1 MIADAAVCEWS
12 AGADRYVGSVP
23 AAIASYGFPAATQAE
38 LIAQWEERRWA
49 DVVTI
54 DRDSIRSRTADYGP
68 DMRQMNFGGKGRRC
82 ERVSRAKWTASHIET
97 AIVLCADGECVAVPS
112 VCSNVSRVTRI
123 DHAAPLAPIA
133 APTYFD
139 GSDLRTGGPLGTGPG
154 SAYAIPLAPAISEG
168 PDGYAGGSWAA
179 AAGYAH
185 ALDYRQ
191 TVLCDCVPTPPC
203 PVAAVPELSTLALIA
218 AGLGF
223 VVVAARGKA

>member
-1 MIADAAVCEWS
+1 MTADAVLCEWN

-23 AAIASYGFPAATQAE
+23 AAIAAYGFPAATQAE

-82 ERVSRAKWTASHIET
+82 ERVSRAKWTASHAET

-123 DHAAPLAPIA
+123 DRAAPLFPPISM
-133 APTYFD
+133 TVNYD
-139 GSDLRTGGPLGTGPG
+139 GSDLRIGGPIGF
-154 SAYAIPLAPAISEG
+154 AYATPIPLAMVPAGAVGGYG
-168 PDGYAGGSWAA
+168 PSWGA
-179 AAGYAH
+179 AAGFGYGI
-185 ALDYRQ
+185 DYVRQ
-191 TVLCDCVPTPPC
+191 DVLCDCVPTPPC
-203 PVAAVPELSTLALIA
+203 PVAAVPEPMTAVLLIGGFA
-218 AGLGF
+218 A
-223 VVVAARGKA
+223 VAVWSKRA